1 MFATHYHELVALT
14 ARLDACVPYT
24 MRVKEWQGDVVFL
37 HEVAPGAADRSY
49 GIHVARLA
57 GLPAPVILRAEQ
69 VLETLERGEQ
79 SGAITRLAED
89 LPLFANLSETP
100 PPAVSG
106 PSEAE
111 EALRDLNPD
120 DLTPREAL
128 DALYRLRTLIFD

>member
-1 MFATHYHELVALT
+1 MP
-14 ARLDACVPYT
+14 CT
-24 MRVKEWQGDVVFL
+24 MRVKEWQGDVIFL

-57 GLPAPVILRAEQ
+57 GLPPPVILRAEQ
-69 VLETLERGEQ
+69 VLETLEQGEQ

-89 LPLFANLSETP
+89 LPLFASLANAPTA
-100 PPAVSG
+100 PASG

-111 EALRDLNPD
+111 LALRDFNPD

-128 DALYRLRTLIFD
+128 DALYRLKGLLKD

>member
-1 MFATHYHELVALT
+1 M
-14 ARLDACVPYT
+14 
-24 MRVKEWQGDVVFL
+24 
-37 HEVAPGAADRSY
+37 
-49 GIHVARLA
+49 ARLA

-89 LPLFANLSETP
+89 LPLFANLLETP
-100 PPAVSG
+100 PPVDSG

-128 DALYRLRTLIFD
+128 DALYRLRTLISD